1 MAKGEHL
8 KGVGGSVKWTKGQSG
23 NKSGR
28 PKGSQD
34 SKTVIAKFFETVL
47 EGEDPLTGETV
58 KMTVQELLFAKQIAK
73 AINEGDTTAFSAILD
88 RFEGKAKQT
97 SNVSI
102 NAAHNLR
109 YEKLESTADFLAAL
123 KEIEEEEK
131 ELDNEYQKDKTNG

>member
-1 MAKGEHL
+1 MPKGEHL
-8 KGVGGSVKWTKGQSG
+8 KGKGGVLFKKGEPSR
-23 NKSGR
+23 NPNGR
-28 PKGSQD
+28 PKASQD

-109 YEKLESTADFLAAL
+109 YANLETTTDFISAL
-123 KEIEEEEK
+123 KEIEDEEK
-131 ELDNEYQKDKTNG
+131 ALQDEYK